1 MNGFRNHS
9 RCRYTFILE
18 EQKIL
23 EIQAKEYSQLSQ
35 HVQETREIRHDFRH
49 QITVISGLLNQGNY
63 EELKEYLSQYESSIS
78 LQTKIYCRQPAVNAI
93 LSHYDLLCAQDKIK
107 TKFAVDF
114 PTLSPISS
122 VDFCIVLGNLLE
134 NAYLECKTLQKY
146 EKFIHLKARQT
157 SPGAFVLLIENPYEH
172 EIKKTD
178 SGFFLSSRRKNCVGT
193 GLKSVT
199 AICKKYDGHLSIETD
214 NHRFKVKMFLQC

>member
-1 MNGFRNHS
+1 MFTFHDAHFTGLCISFICLILYYHPQLCRNQ
-9 RCRYTFILE
+9 YILE

-114 PTLSPISS
+114 PTLSSISS
-122 VDFCIVLGNLLE
+122 VDFVLFLE
-134 NAYLECKTLQKY
+134 I
-146 EKFIHLKARQT
+146 F
-157 SPGAFVLLIENPYEH
+157 
-172 EIKKTD
+172 
-178 SGFFLSSRRKNCVGT
+178 
-193 GLKSVT
+193 
-199 AICKKYDGHLSIETD
+199 
-214 NHRFKVKMFLQC
+214 